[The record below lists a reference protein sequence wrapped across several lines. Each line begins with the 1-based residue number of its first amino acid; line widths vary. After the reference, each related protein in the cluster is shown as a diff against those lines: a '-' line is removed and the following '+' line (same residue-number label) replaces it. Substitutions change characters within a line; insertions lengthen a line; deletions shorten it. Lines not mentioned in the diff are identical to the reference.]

1 MCRERTRKNR
11 IRLLRTL
18 EEAIPPSAGNPAT
31 VGAARVDAAP
41 KAEPVRVFQN
51 EYASEVWGYNR
62 EAGDTSTGELTKDA
76 GSVLIFVHGVLTDSV
91 IEAYKARGLA
101 AESGLR
107 AYMSFESRGRRWK
120 GLSSLSPLY
129 DNAYGSDSCAGANEA
144 CLLLQCLADV
154 YTATAS
160 PPVVVAHSR
169 GARVL
174 IKAAVLWEG
183 LAAVADMEQPGD
195 WDRAWAGM
203 PGFRSVW
210 KKVGEGTR
218 RTLLCR
224 RRAIRDTRIFAV
236 TGCPAVSKR
245 DRGWGSL
252 LSWTRDRSWNLYTE
266 RDWFLFFVG
275 NPALGRIPSLGYRN
289 IRFRLQ
295 HNSFFGSTIAQRVV
309 ANLCRHGGLLRETV
323 DTLIYH
329 NLGRPRLDP
338 DADMV

>member
-1 MCRERTRKNR
+1 MYRDRTRKNR

-18 EEAIPPSAGNPAT
+18 EEAIPPLSGNLAT
-31 VGAARVDAAP
+31 VGAASKQAAS
-41 KAEPVRVFQN
+41 KAEPVRVFQS

-62 EAGDTSTGELTKDA
+62 EAGDRITCELTEDA
-76 GSVLIFVHGVLTDSV
+76 GSVLIFVHGIFTDSV
-91 IEAYKARGLA
+91 TEAHKARGLA
-101 AESGLR
+101 AEGGLR
-107 AYMSFESRGRRWK
+107 AYLSFESRGRRWK
-120 GLSSLSPLY
+120 GLSSFSPLY
-129 DNAYGSDSCAGANEA
+129 DNAYGPHSSAGANEA
-144 CLLLQCLADV
+144 CLLLRCLADV
-154 YTATAS
+154 HKATAS

-169 GARVL
+169 GAQVL

-183 LAAVADMEQPGD
+183 LAAVADIEQGD
-195 WDRAWAGM
+195 YDSVWAEI
-203 PGFRSVW
+203 PGFCSVW

-218 RTLLCR
+218 QALLSR
-224 RRAIRDTRIFAV
+224 KRAIRDTRIFAV

-245 DRGWGSL
+245 DPGWGSL
-252 LSWTRDRSWNLYTE
+252 QSWTRDRSWNLYTE

-323 DTLIYH
+323 DTLIHH
-329 NLGRPRLDP
+329 NLGRPRLGP